1 LYKLLFN
8 TRLFKPFICT
18 VVIIPP
24 IIMSYRSYYRD
35 RTFGTSGSSFRNSR
49 SGTTGTGSIY
59 SRANRDSLG
68 TSSAARSKFSTGSS
82 SIYGRSSLY
91 SSAYARESTSSPAT
105 RRRLALTDH
114 SSRNSASRTRGTR
127 ESNARGAVSAPYTRT
142 RTDTSQRSRLSS
154 DTSSSRKKLEKEKKK
169 ESSSGSSKS
178 KSSKGMVCDK
188 CDGNHETLQ
197 CPYYKKKRENHP
209 DATNRKVKSLGK
221 GGKRVIVRS
230 GRVVRQPG
238 DGSCLFHSLAYGLG
252 GTSGRRLRSEICNY
266 MKNHPDADIAGNPLK
281 DWVKWDSNQSVSRY
295 ARGMSGGRWGGGI
308 EMAVCAKMKDVNI
321 HVYERRGWF
330 SGGYERIS
338 CFENPGAKKTVSVL
352 YCGGI
357 HYDAF
362 IP

>member
-1 LYKLLFN
+1 
-8 TRLFKPFICT
+8 
-18 VVIIPP
+18 
-24 IIMSYRSYYRD
+24 MSYRSYYRD
-35 RTFGTSGSSFRNSR
+35 RTFGTSGSSFRTSR
-49 SGTTGTGSIY
+49 SGTSGTGSLY
-59 SRANRDSLG
+59 SRANRNSLER
-68 TSSAARSKFSTGSS
+68 SSSARSKFSTGSS
-82 SIYGRSSLY
+82 SLYGRSRGLY
-91 SSAYARESTSSPAT
+91 SSAYSRDRTSSPSST

-114 SSRNSASRTRGTR
+114 SSRNSPRNRGIR
-127 ESNARGAVSAPYTRT
+127 ESNTRGAVSAPYTRT
-142 RTDTSQRSRLSS
+142 LTDTSQRSGLSS
-154 DTSSSRKKLEKEKKK
+154 DSSSSRKKSEKKKKK
-169 ESSSGSSKS
+169 ESSSISSKS
-178 KSSKGMVCDK
+178 KSSKALVCDK
-188 CDGNHETLQ
+188 CDGNHETSE

-209 DATNRKVKSLGK
+209 DAQRRKVKSLGK

-252 GTSGRRLRSEICNY
+252 GTSGRRLRAEICSY
-266 MKNHPDADIAGNPLK
+266 IRNHPDVDIAGNPLK

-295 ARGMSGGRWGGGI
+295 ARAMSGSRWGGGI

-338 CFENPGAKKTVSVL
+338 CFENPGAKRTISVL